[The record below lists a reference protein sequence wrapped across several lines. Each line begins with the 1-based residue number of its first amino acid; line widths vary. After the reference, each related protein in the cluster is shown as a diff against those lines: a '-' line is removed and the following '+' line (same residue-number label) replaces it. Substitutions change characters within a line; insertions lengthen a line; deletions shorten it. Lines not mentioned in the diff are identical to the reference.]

1 MKNYNIW
8 VVIEESREKAIYQP
22 NFFSKLIKKNP
33 TTEAKSALLSPS
45 VLVLKSHTQPQYN

>member
-1 MKNYNIW
+1 MCSHGGKQG
-8 VVIEESREKAIYQP
+8 ESNLSTKS
-22 NFFSKLIKKNP
+22 FSKLILKNQ